1 MIAKFY
7 RFAKRGN
14 STLVP
19 TDSPGEF
26 IQRTIKINDAGSSI
40 LSPAIRVELGANN
53 LLQCN
58 YCYID
63 AFNRYYYISD
73 WHFNA
78 DGTWTAFCTVDALGS
93 YSASIKGSA
102 GYVGRAAGTYDED
115 IIDAF
120 YPAKSEFLTKFISYP
135 TGLDADLGDG
145 CFILGI
151 VSADA
156 PNCGA
161 VSYYLLDANELTT
174 LVQKLV
180 GVGSGASSVDFSTV
194 DSITGDVLKSLVN
207 PFQFVVSCKWFPFDP
222 DLITL
227 YSQPQTGTIKVYNWD
242 SGINPKKLAQSEV
255 LIENEYVPLKVN
267 EYVVTNPQTEVQ
279 SIAIDNTIDMADYP
293 QAAPYTSYSMITPW
307 GTFDLDSNI
316 MRDLMKESDYSKRKI
331 KTTLRVNLISGTATL
346 IIDTS
351 HLSIAKTDAGQPTAT
366 GSLAENRFHEFLR
379 REVDLAVDIPLSQVS
394 FDYVSI
400 AKSGLAAVG
409 AAGNI
414 GGWISNPVGT
424 AADVASST
432 IDAVAGAMSPSAQS
446 STGAAAAITADIQRI
461 SIQTISYKTIGKAPL
476 MFGRPLKKAVSQLSS
491 VVSSGATFVKVDYS
505 EFSNSD
511 CLDAER
517 ESIIAALKDGVYLE

>member
-1 MIAKFY
+1 MKAKFY
-7 RFAKRGN
+7 RFAKKGN

-19 TDSPGEF
+19 VDRPGEY
-26 IQRTIKINDAGSSI
+26 IERTIKINDAASSI
-40 LSPAIRVELGANN
+40 LAPAIRVELGGNN

-58 YCYID
+58 YCHID

-93 YSASIKGSA
+93 YAQSIKNSA

-120 YPAKSEFLTKFISYP
+120 YPAKSEFLSKFISYD

-145 CFILGI
+145 CVVLGI
-151 VSADA
+151 ISADA

-161 VSYYLLDANELTT
+161 VSYYILTANELTT

-194 DSITGDVLKSLVN
+194 DTITGDVLKSLVN
-207 PFQFVVSCKWFPFDP
+207 PFQFVVSCKWFPFSANRVTYTSRLP
-222 DLITL
+222 EG
-227 YSQPQTGTIKVYNWD
+227 QTIKVYNWN

-255 LIENEYVPLKVN
+255 IIENNYVPLKVN
-267 EYVVTNPQTEVQ
+267 EYVVENEQTHVQ
-279 SIAIDNTIDMADYP
+279 SIATDDSIDMDDYP

-307 GTFDLDSNI
+307 GTFDLDSNV
-316 MRDLMKESDYSKRKI
+316 MRDLMKEDDYNDRKI
-331 KTTLRVNLISGTATL
+331 HTTLRVNLISGTATL

-351 HLSIAKTDAGQPTAT
+351 HLTSAAAG
-366 GSLAENRFHEFLR
+366 NRTEDRYFEFLR

-414 GGWISNPVGT
+414 GGWIGNPVGT
-424 AADVASST
+424 AADVASAT
-432 IDAVAGAMSPSAQS
+432 IDAVAGSMSPSAQS
-446 STGAAAAITADIQRI
+446 STGAAAAITADIQRVT
-461 SIQTISYKTIGKAPL
+461 IQTVSYKTIGKSPL
-476 MFGRPLKKAVSQLSS
+476 MFGRPLKRAVTQLSS

-511 CLDAER
+511 CLEAER
-517 ESIIAALKDGVYLE
+517 ESIIDALKDGVYLE

>member
-19 TDSPGEF
+19 VDRPGEF

-40 LSPAIRVELGANN
+40 LAPAIRVELGANN

-63 AFNRYYYISD
+63 AFNRYYYIND

-78 DGTWTAFCTVDALGS
+78 DGTWTALCSVDALGS
-93 YSASIKGSA
+93 YSQSIKDSA

-120 YPAKSEFLTKFISYP
+120 YPAKSEFLSKFISYE
-135 TGLDADLGDG
+135 TGLNAQLGNG
-145 CFILGI
+145 CFVLGI
-151 VSADA
+151 ISADA

-161 VSYYLLDANELTT
+161 VSYYILTASELTT

-194 DSITGDVLKSLVN
+194 DTITGDVLKSLVN
-207 PFQFVVSCKWFPFDP
+207 PFQFVVSCKWFPFSANR
-222 DLITL
+222 ITN
-227 YSQPQTGTIKVYNWD
+227 YSKLAEGQTIKVYNWN
-242 SGINPKKLAQSEV
+242 SGINPKKLGQSEV
-255 LIENEYVPLKVN
+255 IIENDYVPLKVN
-267 EYVVTNPQTEVQ
+267 EYVGPDPEDPSQQ
-279 SIAIDNTIDMADYP
+279 KIFIDATIDMDDYP

-307 GTFDLDSNI
+307 GTFDLDSNV
-316 MRDLMKESDYSKRKI
+316 MRDLMKNTYANRKI
-331 KTTLRVNLISGTATL
+331 KTTLKVNLISGTATL

-351 HLSIAKTDAGQPTAT
+351 HLSSAAAGNR
-366 GSLAENRFHEFLR
+366 AEDRYYEFLR

-400 AKSGLAAVG
+400 AKSGLAAAG

-414 GGWISNPVGT
+414 GGWITNPVGT

-446 STGAAAAITADIQRI
+446 STGAAAAITADIQRVT
-461 SIQTISYKTIGKAPL
+461 IQTVSYKTIGKAPL
-476 MFGRPLKKAVSQLSS
+476 MFGRPLKRAVTQLSS
-491 VVSSGATFVKVDYS
+491 VVSEGATFVKVDYS

-511 CLDAER
+511 CLEAER
-517 ESIIAALKDGVYLE
+517 ESIIDALKDGVYLE